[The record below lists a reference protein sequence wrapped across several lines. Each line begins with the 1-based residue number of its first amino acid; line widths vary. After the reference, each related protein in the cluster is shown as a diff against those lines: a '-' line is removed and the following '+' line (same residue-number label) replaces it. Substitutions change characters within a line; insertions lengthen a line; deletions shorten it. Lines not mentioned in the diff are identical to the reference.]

1 MRARTI
7 AAMLLVFVACAA
19 NGTILWDQSTGQDG
33 GNIRS
38 QEYPDFPSFS
48 VYASDDFTPNWTT
61 WSVNKVTVYGTD
73 VGDSRANISVNLHI
87 GFSPDINQSRLIATG
102 TQVGNNLVFGDGR
115 RLLFTVS
122 GGRKWLFAYIKR
134 SFGAG
139 GSWNMNTR
147 PLVNGLEAFVHNP
160 GGGFGLGTDPFPIST
175 LTGVP
180 ADLAFKIE
188 GISSRPGFGG

>member
-1 MRARTI
+1 MNTRAII
-7 AAMLLVFVACAA
+7 AIVAVIASSAA
-19 NGTILWDQSTGQDG
+19 NAKVLWDQSTGQDG
-33 GNIRS
+33 GTIRS

-61 WSVNKVTVYGTD
+61 WSVQKVTVYGTET
-73 VGDSRANISVNLHI
+73 GLSSANISVNLHI

-115 RLLFTVS
+115 STLFTVS
-122 GGRKWLFAYIKR
+122 GGKKWLFAYVKR

-139 GSWNMNTR
+139 GSWNLNTR
-147 PLVNGLEAFVHNP
+147 PLVRGLEAFVHNP

-175 LTGVP
+175 LTGAP

-188 GISSRPGFGG
+188 GMSSGPGFGG